1 MNKENEDKVREE
13 NEYDGMYNREP
24 TREEMKSMS
33 REEIKRT
40 TDANQYLKQSEMETK
55 KERDKR
61 KKKVRKML
69 KEITDSQV
77 GVDDEGINGSFKE
90 GAGIDE

>member
-1 MNKENEDKVREE
+1 MENENKDMISEEREDME
-13 NEYDGMYNREP
+13 RYNREP

-40 TDANQYLKQSEMETK
+40 TNANQYLKQSEMETK
-55 KERDKR
+55 EERERRQAKVKDML
-61 KKKVRKML
+61 KKVR
-69 KEITDSQV
+69 DSQV
-77 GVDDEGINGSFKE
+77 GVTDSTLNGSFKE